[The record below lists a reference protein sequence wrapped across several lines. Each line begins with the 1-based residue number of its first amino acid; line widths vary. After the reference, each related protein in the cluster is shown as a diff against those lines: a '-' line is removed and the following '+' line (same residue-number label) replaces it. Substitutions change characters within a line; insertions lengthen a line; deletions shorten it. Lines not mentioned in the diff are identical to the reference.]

1 MLKTIQNWFFKQ
13 NLLLKK
19 KNLLYEIEFENIF
32 LSVYFEQYLNQDSS
46 ELLKELE
53 AMRKDPLK
61 AGSPDAQ
68 RLQAKIVEIE
78 TAKSRLKSSGE
89 AKHQLETYIQT
100 LKAY

>member
-1 MLKTIQNWFFKQ
+1 MFKTVQNWFFKRI
-13 NLLLKK
+13 LLLKK
-19 KNLLYEIEFENIF
+19 KNLLYEVQFENLF
-32 LSVYFEQYLNQDSS
+32 LSVYFEKYLSDDSS

-78 TAKSRLKSSGE
+78 TAKSRLKSSNE
-89 AKHQLETYIQT
+89 TITQLETYIET

>member
-53 AMRKDPLK
+53 GMRKDPLK

-78 TAKSRLKSSGE
+78 TAKTRLKSSAE
-89 AKHQLETYIQT
+89 ARHQLETYIET